1 MTTQSVSRPLSLPN
15 NRYQTRIDA
24 ITRSEWSRVLVV
36 ILLVLLVT
44 SLPYWYGYATAPADK
59 VYMGI
64 MLDAP
69 DHLQY
74 FSWMREL
81 SQANLAANKL
91 TPEANAPVFFNLLW
105 WGLGHFSNALHWDY
119 AQTFQLLRVV
129 ATTLFLL
136 LLYRVCAWFLPR
148 GPMRWTAFLL
158 ATLTSG
164 LGWLLIV
171 LKYTVAHGQLYFP
184 LDLYVAEGNTFLSM
198 LGYPHFIAAL
208 LYIFVFDLVLR
219 GQQKHDWRYDLAA
232 GLFAFFL
239 GWQHAYDLIIVYAVL
254 AAYTLLTWL
263 RDRAIPWHLVR
274 SGLMI
279 GVISC
284 WPALYS
290 VLLTSLDPIWK
301 EVLAQ
306 FSNAG
311 VYTPGL
317 LHLPI
322 LLGIPFVLALLTAI
336 ADNPFKLKGKDNNTL
351 FIMGW
356 FWISFVLIYLPVD
369 YQIHMLNGWQVP
381 IAILATQGVFRYGVP
396 RLRSWQ
402 QRRQQE
408 RLQQRRAA
416 WSAEKWLPVLL
427 ILLVLPTNLYLFSW
441 RFLDLA
447 RHDYPYYLHKDEIG
461 GLNWLEGHVKPDDV
475 VLSSLTL
482 GQYIPAHTGAH
493 AFLAHWAQTVDFF
506 EKERLVN
513 LLYAPGTEVAQAKAI
528 LTQYH
533 VRYIVCG
540 PAERELGSCDT
551 AAKTGNT
558 VYQTPQLQI
567 IEVAH

>member
-1 MTTQSVSRPLSLPN
+1 MTNQSASQPLPISTNL
-15 NRYQTRIDA
+15 YQTRIDA
-24 ITRSEWSRVLVV
+24 IARSEWSRVGGV
-36 ILLVLLVT
+36 IILVLVIT
-44 SLPYWYGYATAPADK
+44 SLPYWYGYASTPSGK
-59 VYMGI
+59 QFMGI
-64 MLDAP
+64 MLDVP

-105 WGLGHFSNALHWDY
+105 WGLGHFSHFVHWDY
-119 AQTFQLLRVV
+119 AQSFQLLRVV
-129 ATTLFLL
+129 ATTFFLL

-158 ATLTSG
+158 ATFTSG
-164 LGWLLIV
+164 LGWLLVV
-171 LKYTVAHGQLYFP
+171 LKYTVAHGELLFP
-184 LDLYVAEGNTFLSM
+184 LDLYVAEGNTFLSI
-198 LGYPHFIAAL
+198 LGYPHFIAAA

-219 GQQKHDWRYDLAA
+219 GQAKQDWRYALAA

-254 AAYTLLTWL
+254 GTYVLLTLL
-263 RDRAIPWHLVR
+263 RDRALPWHLIR
-274 SGLMI
+274 STILIGLL
-279 GVISC
+279 SW

-322 LLGIPFVLALLTAI
+322 LLGVPFVLALATAI
-336 ADNPFKLKGKDNNTL
+336 ADKPFKLIGKDNNSL

-356 FWISFVLIYLPVD
+356 FWVSFVLIYLPTD

-381 IAILATQGVFRYGVP
+381 IAILATQGLFRYLIP
-396 RLRSWQ
+396 RL
-402 QRRQQE
+402 QRLSNAQ
-408 RLQQRRAA
+408 
-416 WSAEKWLPVLL
+416 WSAQKWLPILL
-427 ILLVLPTNLYLFSW
+427 ILAVIPTNIYLFTW

-447 RHDYPYYLHKDEIG
+447 RHDHPYYLDKDEIAA
-461 GLNWLEGHVKPDDV
+461 LDWLEAHVKPDDV
-475 VLSSLTL
+475 VLSSLTF
-482 GQYIPAHTGAH
+482 GQYVPAHTGAH
-493 AFLAHWAQTVDFF
+493 AFLAHWAQTVNFF
-506 EKERLVN
+506 EKEQLVDDFYSGRL
-513 LLYAPGTEVAQAKAI
+513 AGTQRSNMIE
-528 LTQYH
+528 QYK
-533 VRYIVCG
+533 IVYVVYG
-540 PAERELGSCDT
+540 SSEQELGT
-551 AAKTGNT
+551 PLFHEEPIGNL
-558 VYQTPQLQI
+558 VFDSPSIQLYRI
-567 IEVAH
+567 RE